1 MVKKT
6 LKLKK
11 IHEKTDAYKTEMEV
25 MEAYKKFPKQIK
37 NILKIEENYYKVKVV
52 KNLHHKGKS
61 CAGMITTTIDEN
73 ELVVVDRCIFIKERS
88 KYEKYQ
94 FAGDAFY
101 HECGHVLVIEAVNNR
116 MMTDEEFN
124 FEFHEAF
131 FKEREYFIAYG
142 NENDKYFRNSNFE
155 YFAQS
160 FSEYFLRPERL
171 KENTPKTYGFMDKF
185 VNEILNRQ

>member
-11 IHEKTDAYKTEMEV
+11 IHEETDAYKTEMEV

-52 KNLHHKGKS
+52 KNLHHKDKS
-61 CAGMITTTIDEN
+61 CIGMITTTIDEDK
-73 ELVVVDRCIFIKERS
+73 LVVVDRCIFIREKS
-88 KYEKYQ
+88 KYENYLS
-94 FAGDAFY
+94 AGDAFY

-131 FKEREYFIAYG
+131 FKEREYFIAHG
-142 NENDKYFRNSNFE
+142 CENDKYFRNSSFE

-185 VNEILNRQ
+185 VNEILNRH